1 MNKYYMKKFNK
12 FADFITECLVEEYT
26 KLEFTSYKLKEE
38 YNRVTIQ
45 LYIKINSKEYEIRIP
60 CDFNT
65 TISKILHEAKS
76 DISQLILN
84 CYK

>member
-12 FADFITECLVEEYT
+12 FADFIIECLVEEYT
-26 KLEFTSYKLKEE
+26 KLEFTNYKLKEE

-45 LYIKINSKEYEIRIP
+45 LYIKINSNEYEIRIP
-60 CDFNT
+60 CDFNVP
-65 TISKILHEAKS
+65 ISKILHEAKS
-76 DISQLILN
+76 DISQIILN

>member
-1 MNKYYMKKFNK
+1 MDKYYMKKFNK
-12 FADFITECLVEEYT
+12 FADFIIECLVEEYT
-26 KLEFTSYKLKEE
+26 KLEFISYKLKEE
-38 YNRVTIQ
+38 YNSVIIQ
-45 LYIKINSKEYEIRIP
+45 LYIKINSNEYEIRIR

>member
-1 MNKYYMKKFNK
+1 MDKYYKKKFNK
-12 FADFITECLVEEYT
+12 FADFIIECLVEEYT
-26 KLEFTSYKLKEE
+26 KLEFTNYKLKEE

-45 LYIKINSKEYEIRIP
+45 LYIKINSNKYEIRIP

-65 TISKILHEAKS
+65 SISIILDKAKS

>member
-1 MNKYYMKKFNK
+1 MNKYYRKKFNK
-12 FADFITECLVEEYT
+12 FADFIIECLVEEYT

-38 YNRVTIQ
+38 YNKVIIQ
-45 LYIKINSKEYEIRIP
+45 LYIKINSNEYEIRIP

-65 TISKILHEAKS
+65 AISYILHEAKS

-84 CYK
+84 SYK